1 MFQQR
6 VPAHTAWSLA
16 ALCDTASLS
25 AVCSRGGWCRAEAR
39 YQPDAW
45 RHPGSPLLAC
55 MQGLQLSMAALEA
68 SLAREYEAL
77 NSTALEQQRLE
88 AEIAALQA
96 QDGGAQE

>member
-1 MFQQR
+1 
-6 VPAHTAWSLA
+6 
-16 ALCDTASLS
+16 
-25 AVCSRGGWCRAEAR
+25 
-39 YQPDAW
+39 
-45 RHPGSPLLAC
+45 

-77 NSTALEQQRLE
+77 NTTALEQQRLE